1 MTRAAHL
8 AGLVLLIGIA
18 AATSTAHADQPVP
31 TPDPEKLGDALV
43 TSQQLLP
50 QNYQMPEPDAQSPY
64 ALAPAVSGPFS
75 RIDAL
80 QGLHALLYAAMG
92 RMPAEQLGA
101 PLPGTA
107 PPPGTALPPGPE
119 QYPPG

>member
-1 MTRAAHL
+1 MHRMLSVMGVVAVA
-8 AGLVLLIGIA
+8 LIGPA
-18 AATSTAHADQPVP
+18 MSTASADPATP
-31 TPDPEKLGDALV
+31 IPDPELGDALV

-50 QNYQMPEPDAQSPY
+50 QNYQMPEPNEQSPY
-64 ALAPAVSGPFS
+64 ALAPAVPGPFA

-92 RMPAEQLGA
+92 RMSVEQLGE

-107 PPPGTALPPGPE
+107 PPPGTALPPGLE
-119 QYPPG
+119 QHLPS